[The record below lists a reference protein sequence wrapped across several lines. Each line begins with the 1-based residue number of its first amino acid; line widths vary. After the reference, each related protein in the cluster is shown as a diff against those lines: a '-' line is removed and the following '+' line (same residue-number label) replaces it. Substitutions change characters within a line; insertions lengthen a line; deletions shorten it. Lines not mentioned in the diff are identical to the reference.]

1 MKKIFKL
8 TPVLKEAI
16 WGGTRLFELGKGKSE
31 RLSCIA
37 ESWELSFIEGSE
49 AQADGI
55 PISKLIPQSEL
66 YSEGTGFGAFPVLTK
81 FIDARDNLSVQ
92 VHPSDEYALKNEGM
106 YGKTEAWYVVDCDEG
121 AGLYLGFD
129 RRYTKDEVR
138 EAVVSGE
145 IEKMLSFKRVKPG
158 DFFFIPA
165 GTVHAIGKGV
175 LIFEIQ
181 QSSTL
186 TYRLYDYKRRDS
198 LGREREL
205 HLDKALEV
213 LIPDVYRNAEHPDES
228 DGARTVAKCDY
239 FFAREYTLSGA
250 DAELAVSDTSFLSLT
265 AVAGEL
271 TVTLGGES
279 LPLATGETALIK
291 RGSGL
296 AKISGYG
303 KIIAVSID

>member
-1 MKKIFKL
+1 MGKIFKL
-8 TPVLKEAI
+8 TPTLKEAI
-16 WGGTRLFELGKGKSE
+16 WGGTRLFDLGKGEGES
-31 RLSCIA
+31 LANIA
-37 ESWELSFIEGSE
+37 ESWELSFVEGDESKI
-49 AQADGI
+49 DGV
-55 PISKLIPQSEL
+55 PVGELLSRDEL
-66 YSEGTGFGAFPVLTK
+66 YSEDFGFGAFPVLTK

-129 RRYTKDEVR
+129 KSYTKDEIR
-138 EAVVSGE
+138 EAVQSGE
-145 IEKMLSFKRVKPG
+145 IEKMLSFKKVKAG

-213 LIPDVYRNAEHPDES
+213 LKPEVYQTAEYAPREV
-228 DGARTVAKCDY
+228 GRTVGKCDY
-239 FFAREYTLSGA
+239 FHAVEYKIKGTLEIPVG
-250 DAELAVSDTSFLSLT
+250 ENSFLSLT
-265 AVAGEL
+265 ATKGSATVRVGDEL
-271 TVTLGGES
+271 VSLYTGQTV
-279 LPLATGETALIK
+279 LIK
-291 RGSGL
+291 RGKATATLKGN
-296 AKISGYG
+296 ATIIS
-303 KIIAVSID
+303 VSLD